1 MKKSKI
7 NLQEKQFKKLKELGE
22 CLHKI
27 RTEQGRSIEAV
38 ANKTRIQARLLRAIE
53 EGNLEVLPEPV
64 YIQGLIR
71 QFADALGLNGA
82 EFASAFPTTFPT
94 TFPTEDSRSRQVKSH
109 FGWRLPSLQLR
120 PLHLYLLYILLVIL
134 SVRGLSNL
142 LEDSGLEA
150 SRLTTQQPSPA
161 SQPAQK
167 PLLISQNEEPP
178 KPVAQQAKPLVV
190 DIQIKDECWLRVVVD
205 GKTEFEGILREGT
218 RRTWIANEQLTLRAD
233 NGGSVLVNF
242 NHQRAKRLGEPGK
255 VQEVTYQANPLNY

>member
-53 EGNLEVLPEPV
+53 EGKLEVLPEPI
-64 YIQGLIR
+64 YIQGLLR

-82 EFASAFPTTFPT
+82 EFASAFPT
-94 TFPTEDSRSRQVKSH
+94 EDSRIGQVKSH
-109 FGWRLPSLQLR
+109 FGRRLPSLQLR

-150 SRLTTQQPSPA
+150 SRLTTEQPSPA

-167 PLLISQNEEPP
+167 PLLISQKEEPS

-218 RRTWIANEQLTLRAD
+218 RRTWIANEQLTLRAG
-233 NGGSVLVNF
+233 NAGSVVVNF
-242 NHQRAKRLGEPGK
+242 NHQQAKRLGEPGQ
-255 VQEVTYQANPLNY
+255 VQEVTYQANPHN

>member
-53 EGNLEVLPEPV
+53 EGKLEVLPEPI

-82 EFASAFPTTFPT
+82 EFASAFPTAFL
-94 TFPTEDSRSRQVKSH
+94 TEDSRSRQVKSH
-109 FGWRLPSLQLR
+109 FRWRLPSLQLR
-120 PLHLYLLYILLVIL
+120 PLHLYLLYILLVIV
-134 SVRGLSNL
+134 SVQSLSNL
-142 LEDSGLEA
+142 LKHSTLEA
-150 SRLTTQQPSPA
+150 SRLTTEQPSPA

-167 PLLISQNEEPP
+167 PLLISQESP

-218 RRTWIANEQLTLRAD
+218 RRTWVANEHLTLRAD

>member
-38 ANKTRIQARLLRAIE
+38 ANKTRIPARLLRAIE

-64 YIQGLIR
+64 YIRGLIR

-82 EFASAFPTTFPT
+82 EFASAFPTA
-94 TFPTEDSRSRQVKSH
+94 FPTEDSRSRQVKSH
-109 FGWRLPSLQLR
+109 FRWRLPSLQLR

-150 SRLTTQQPSPA
+150 SRLTTEQPSPA
-161 SQPAQK
+161 SQAAQK
-167 PLLISQNEEPP
+167 PLLISQQSP

-218 RRTWIANEQLTLRAD
+218 RRTWIANEQLTLRAG
-233 NGGSVLVNF
+233 NAGSVLVNF
-242 NHQRAKRLGEPGK
+242 NDQQAKRLGEPGQ
-255 VQEVTYQANPLNY
+255 VQEVTYQANPLNH

>member
-64 YIQGLIR
+64 YIRGLIR
-71 QFADALGLNGA
+71 QFADALGLNGT
-82 EFASAFPTTFPT
+82 EFASAFPTA
-94 TFPTEDSRSRQVKSH
+94 FPTEDSRSRQVKSH
-109 FGWRLPSLQLR
+109 FRWRLPSLQLR
-120 PLHLYLLYILLVIL
+120 PLHLYLLYILLVIV
-134 SVRGLSNL
+134 SVQGLSNL
-142 LEDSGLEA
+142 LKHSALEA
-150 SRLTTQQPSPA
+150 SRLTTEQPSPA

-178 KPVAQQAKPLVV
+178 KPVAQPAKPLVV
-190 DIQIKDECWLRVVVD
+190 EIQIKDECWLRVVVD

-218 RRTWIANEQLTLRAD
+218 RRTWIANEQLTLRAG
-233 NGGSVLVNF
+233 NAGSVVVNF
-242 NHQRAKRLGEPGK
+242 NDQQAKQLGEPGQ
-255 VQEVTYQANPLNY
+255 VQEVTYQANPLNH